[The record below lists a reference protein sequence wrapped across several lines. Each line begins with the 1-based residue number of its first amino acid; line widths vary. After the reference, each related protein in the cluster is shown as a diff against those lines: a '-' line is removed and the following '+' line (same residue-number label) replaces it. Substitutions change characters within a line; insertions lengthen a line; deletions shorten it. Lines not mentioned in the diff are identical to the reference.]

1 LANGNVGIGTT
12 NPQRKLV
19 VYQGD
24 SGQAQIQF
32 QNVTTG
38 SVAGDGFG
46 VGLDSSEKGFI
57 WNYEGNDTY
66 IGGAGGTSIT
76 IQNGGNV
83 GIGTTGPSALL
94 DLETA
99 GNTLDGSYY
108 STMTI
113 NNTGSSTY
121 SGVRFDRSGASRW
134 RVGLMPDDTF
144 QIAKLYNTVDD
155 GAFVIDSNGKVGIG
169 TAAPNSRLM
178 VIDTTDA
185 RKQIEFGNH
194 VTYRGSIGHDAQ
206 TGRNEY
212 RTEAGGGMHAFFK
225 GATSTT
231 PEMII
236 DNNGNVGIGTAGSSS
251 GIQLQIGNTA
261 NNSAVTRVTN
271 GTTFVDLTASSS
283 GKAYLEVGSNHPLI
297 LATNATERMQ
307 ITADG
312 VVSAP
317 IASTH
322 GGQLNGAAT
331 PDPLASYLGSN
342 GADFGTTAIY
352 RTPVITSSSTTQAT
366 SQFLSIYSSGH
377 WGQYPVFRFKVYS
390 TYYTA
395 GYREYVG
402 RVSHSQ
408 AELVE
413 VQLNGT
419 TSFIGSGGQNSITM
433 SSAVSSGLAAHS
445 GQARFRRD
453 FTLTSFGVYGRCY
466 VVVEIM
472 YGGNAYYG
480 SNTTT
485 ADLDADG
492 NSGGSYHFKTM
503 SLAQGQ
509 GTFSST

>member
-1 LANGNVGIGTT
+1 MRANSSNELEYGWSANAPVKFMGGGAYTERMRIHTNGNVGIGHTL
-12 NPQRKLV
+12 PKSKL
-19 VYQGD
+19 
-24 SGQAQIQF
+24 SI
-32 QNVTTG
+32 
-38 SVAGDGFG
+38 VA
-46 VGLDSSEKGFI
+46 
-57 WNYEGNDTY
+57 
-66 IGGAGGTSIT
+66 
-76 IQNGGNV
+76 
-83 GIGTTGPSALL
+83 
-94 DLETA
+94 
-99 GNTLDGSYY
+99 DGSL
-108 STMTI
+108 
-113 NNTGSSTY
+113 NTY
-121 SGVRFDRSGASRW
+121 SGVIGIENTAQDKWGSITLTDDIDTASSSSNYYLIGRGSTYADRCMSFH
-134 RVGLMPDDTF
+134 VP
-144 QIAKLYNTVDD
+144 
-155 GAFVIDSNGKVGIG
+155 
-169 TAAPNSRLM
+169 TAANYGSGSQPKFVFASSGSDELFT
-178 VIDTTDA
+178 VEASTGDA
-185 RKQIEFGNH
+185 YHK
-194 VTYRGSIGHDAQ
+194 GS
-206 TGRNEY
+206 
-212 RTEAGGGMHAFFK
+212 
-225 GATSTT
+225 
-231 PEMII
+231 
-236 DNNGNVGIGTAGSSS
+236 VGIGTAGLSS

-261 NNSAVTRVTN
+261 NNSAITRVTN

-331 PDPLASYLGSN
+331 PDLLASYLGSN

-492 NSGGSYHFKTM
+492 NTGGSYHFKTM

>member
-1 LANGNVGIGTT
+1 LHIAYDRNIGIAHTS
-12 NPQRKLV
+12 PKSKLSIV
-19 VYQGD
+19 
-24 SGQAQIQF
+24 
-32 QNVTTG
+32 
-38 SVAGDGFG
+38 GDGS
-46 VGLDSSEKGFI
+46 L
-57 WNYEGNDTY
+57 N
-66 IGGAGGTSIT
+66 
-76 IQNGGNV
+76 
-83 GIGTTGPSALL
+83 
-94 DLETA
+94 
-99 GNTLDGSYY
+99 
-108 STMTI
+108 
-113 NNTGSSTY
+113 TY
-121 SGVRFDRSGASRW
+121 SGVIGIENTAQDKWGSITLTDDIDTASSSSNYYLIGRGSTYADRCMSFH
-134 RVGLMPDDTF
+134 VP
-144 QIAKLYNTVDD
+144 
-155 GAFVIDSNGKVGIG
+155 
-169 TAAPNSRLM
+169 TAANYGSGSQPKFVFASSGSDELFT
-178 VIDTTDA
+178 VEASTGDA
-185 RKQIEFGNH
+185 YHK
-194 VTYRGSIGHDAQ
+194 GS
-206 TGRNEY
+206 
-212 RTEAGGGMHAFFK
+212 
-225 GATSTT
+225 
-231 PEMII
+231 
-236 DNNGNVGIGTAGSSS
+236 VGIGTAGLSS

-261 NNSAVTRVTN
+261 NNSAITRVTN

-322 GGQLNGAAT
+322 GGQLNGGAT